1 MATKT
6 KITKTT
12 PKTTIYNKNNMSR
25 SQVKDLQNSLI
36 KAGYSVGKSGAD
48 GIWGK
53 DTAAAVSAWKKST
66 GNNNTYGNTIGASN
80 LAKIGSAG
88 TKGTT
93 TTTTK
98 TPANTNRNAGVK
110 TALGGSNLLGTST
123 IGKVARAFINNNPN
137 SSPNA
142 YLRALQ
148 SGLIE
153 PLGSSELT
161 VNPNIQSQWDTALAD
176 ANTLYNT
183 NAGQLGNVY
192 NQGVNQANLTSDE
205 AARQQYIAYMQNR
218 KNLAEQLS
226 TNGITGGASET
237 ALNQILNS
245 YSSNLA
251 DTEASRQSA
260 LAELA
265 NEYNGNLS
273 DLMAQ
278 LQSNQASIN
287 SQYGAMAQ
295 EDLANQKQNLLNG
308 QISTLQAY
316 INRQNELKEQ
326 NQAAKSQNA
335 INSWNTKIQSKI
347 NAKNPKY
354 TYVTSDGRL
363 HYTNSQATANAAKAL
378 GAKVVERK
386 DPKTTTKKGRS
397 SKKKASSGSSISAN
411 DIESVWGITSSG
423 NTNGV
428 QTMTKALAEG
438 RIPYALGSKQQ
449 SILTGTSANAAIN
462 YLENLTNKGKI
473 TTKQALT
480 IAKKAG
486 LNT

>member
-6 KITKTT
+6 KTTTTKTT

-80 LAKIGSAG
+80 LAKIGNTGS
-88 TKGTT
+88 TT

-123 IGKVARAFINNNPN
+123 IGKAARSFINNNPN

-148 SGLIE
+148 SGLVE
-153 PLGSSELT
+153 PLGSSKLT
-161 VNPNIQSQWDTALAD
+161 VDPNIQSQWDTALSD
-176 ANTLYNT
+176 ANALYNT

-192 NQGVNQANLTSDE
+192 NQGVNQANLMSDE

-386 DPKTTTKKGRS
+386 DPKTTTKKSSS
-397 SKKKASSGSSISAN
+397 SKKTTKSSGSKTTSSSLAQTIAA
-411 DIESVWGITSSG
+411 VWGNSSSDNKTTSKK
-423 NTNGV
+423 TNS
-428 QTMTKALAEG
+428 TPKYSKANG
-438 RIPYALGSKQQ
+438 Y
-449 SILTGTSANAAIN
+449 TYTSV
-462 YLENLTNKGKI
+462 
-473 TTKQALT
+473 
-480 IAKKAG
+480 KKR
-486 LNT
+486 

>member
-1 MATKT
+1 
-6 KITKTT
+6 
-12 PKTTIYNKNNMSR
+12 MSR

-93 TTTTK
+93 TK

-110 TALGGSNLLGTST
+110 TALGGSNILGSSPN
-123 IGKVARAFINNNPN
+123 GKAARTFINNNPN

-153 PLGSSELT
+153 PLGSSNLT
-161 VNPNIQSQWDTALAD
+161 VDPNIQSQWNTALAD

-192 NQGVNQANLTSDE
+192 NQGVNQANLMSDE

-386 DPKTTTKKGRS
+386 DPKTTTKKSSS
-397 SKKKASSGSSISAN
+397 SKKTTKSSGSKTTSSSLAKTIAA
-411 DIESVWGITSSG
+411 VWGNSSSDNKTTSKK
-423 NTNGV
+423 TNR
-428 QTMTKALAEG
+428 TPKYSKANG
-438 RIPYALGSKQQ
+438 Y
-449 SILTGTSANAAIN
+449 TYTSV
-462 YLENLTNKGKI
+462 
-473 TTKQALT
+473 
-480 IAKKAG
+480 KKR
-486 LNT
+486 

>member
-6 KITKTT
+6 KTTTTKTT

-93 TTTTK
+93 TK

-123 IGKVARAFINNNPN
+123 IGKAARTFINNNPN

-153 PLGSSELT
+153 PLGSSNLT
-161 VNPNIQSQWDTALAD
+161 VDPNIKSQWNTALAD

-192 NQGVNQANLTSDE
+192 NQGVNQANLMSDE

-386 DPKTTTKKGRS
+386 DPKTTTKKSSS
-397 SKKKASSGSSISAN
+397 SKKTTKSSGSKTTSSSLAKTIAA
-411 DIESVWGITSSG
+411 VWGNSSSDNKTTSKK
-423 NTNGV
+423 TNR
-428 QTMTKALAEG
+428 TPKYSKANG
-438 RIPYALGSKQQ
+438 Y
-449 SILTGTSANAAIN
+449 TYTSV
-462 YLENLTNKGKI
+462 
-473 TTKQALT
+473 
-480 IAKKAG
+480 KKR
-486 LNT
+486 

>member
-1 MATKT
+1 
-6 KITKTT
+6 
-12 PKTTIYNKNNMSR
+12 MSR

-93 TTTTK
+93 TK

-123 IGKVARAFINNNPN
+123 IGKAARTFINNNPN

-153 PLGSSELT
+153 PLGSSNLT
-161 VNPNIQSQWDTALAD
+161 VDPNIKSQWNTALAD

-192 NQGVNQANLTSDE
+192 NQGVNQANLMSDE

-386 DPKTTTKKGRS
+386 DPKTTTKKSSS
-397 SKKKASSGSSISAN
+397 SKKTTKSSGSKTTSSSLAKTIAA
-411 DIESVWGITSSG
+411 VWGNSSSDNKTTSKK
-423 NTNGV
+423 TNR
-428 QTMTKALAEG
+428 TPKYSKANG
-438 RIPYALGSKQQ
+438 Y
-449 SILTGTSANAAIN
+449 TYTSV
-462 YLENLTNKGKI
+462 
-473 TTKQALT
+473 
-480 IAKKAG
+480 KKR
-486 LNT
+486 

>member
-6 KITKTT
+6 KITTTKTT

-93 TTTTK
+93 TK

-123 IGKVARAFINNNPN
+123 IGKAARAFINNNPN

-397 SKKKASSGSSISAN
+397 SKKKGSSGSSISVK
-411 DIESVWGITSSG
+411 DIESIWNKPSYSDIVRNTAASRYGNSTYGQKSAGTGAESALSYIKSQYNAGNIT
-423 NTNGV
+423 
-428 QTMTKALAEG
+428 E
-438 RIPYALGSKQQ
+438 
-449 SILTGTSANAAIN
+449 
-462 YLENLTNKGKI
+462 
-473 TTKQALT
+473 KQAKTL
-480 IAKKAG
+480 INKYAKR
-486 LNT
+486 

>member
-6 KITKTT
+6 KITTTKTT
-12 PKTTIYNKNNMSR
+12 PKTTIYNKNNMST

-66 GNNNTYGNTIGASN
+66 GNSNTYGNTIGASN
-80 LAKIGSAG
+80 LAKIGNTGS
-88 TKGTT
+88 TT

-123 IGKVARAFINNNPN
+123 IGKAARAFINSNPN

-148 SGLIE
+148 SGLVE
-153 PLGSSELT
+153 PLGSSKLT
-161 VNPNIQSQWDTALAD
+161 VDPNIQSQWNTALSD
-176 ANTLYNT
+176 ANALYNT

-251 DTEASRQSA
+251 DTEASRQNA

-326 NQAAKSQNA
+326 NKATKSQNA
-335 INSWNTKIQSKI
+335 VNSWNTKIQAKV

-386 DPKTTTKKGRS
+386 DPKTTTKKSSS
-397 SKKKASSGSSISAN
+397 SKKTTKSSGSKTTSSSLAQTIAA
-411 DIESVWGITSSG
+411 VWGNSSSDNKTTSKK
-423 NTNGV
+423 TNS
-428 QTMTKALAEG
+428 TPKYSKANG
-438 RIPYALGSKQQ
+438 Y
-449 SILTGTSANAAIN
+449 TYTSV
-462 YLENLTNKGKI
+462 
-473 TTKQALT
+473 
-480 IAKKAG
+480 KKR
-486 LNT
+486 

>member
-6 KITKTT
+6 KITTTKTT

-93 TTTTK
+93 TK

-123 IGKVARAFINNNPN
+123 IGKAARAFINNNPN

-161 VNPNIQSQWDTALAD
+161 VNPNIQSQWNTALAD

-192 NQGVNQANLTSDE
+192 NQGVNQANLMSDE

-386 DPKTTTKKGRS
+386 DPKTTTKKSSS
-397 SKKKASSGSSISAN
+397 SKKTTKSSGSKTTSSSLAKTIAA
-411 DIESVWGITSSG
+411 VWGNSSSDNKTTSKK
-423 NTNGV
+423 TNR
-428 QTMTKALAEG
+428 TPKYSKANG
-438 RIPYALGSKQQ
+438 Y
-449 SILTGTSANAAIN
+449 TYTSV
-462 YLENLTNKGKI
+462 
-473 TTKQALT
+473 
-480 IAKKAG
+480 KKR
-486 LNT
+486 

>member
-6 KITKTT
+6 KITTTKTT

-93 TTTTK
+93 TK

-123 IGKVARAFINNNPN
+123 IGKAARAFINNNPN

-386 DPKTTTKKGRS
+386 DPKTTTKKSSS
-397 SKKKASSGSSISAN
+397 SKKTTKSSGSKTTSSSLAKTIAA
-411 DIESVWGITSSG
+411 VWGNSSSDNKTTSKK
-423 NTNGV
+423 TNR
-428 QTMTKALAEG
+428 TPKYSKANG
-438 RIPYALGSKQQ
+438 Y
-449 SILTGTSANAAIN
+449 TYTSV
-462 YLENLTNKGKI
+462 
-473 TTKQALT
+473 
-480 IAKKAG
+480 KKR
-486 LNT
+486 

>member
-6 KITKTT
+6 KITTTKTT
-12 PKTTIYNKNNMSR
+12 PKTTIYNKNNMST

-80 LAKIGSAG
+80 LAKIGNTGS
-88 TKGTT
+88 TT

-123 IGKVARAFINNNPN
+123 IGKAARAFINNNPN

-153 PLGSSELT
+153 PLGSSNLT
-161 VNPNIQSQWDTALAD
+161 VDPNIQSQWNTALAD

-192 NQGVNQANLTSDE
+192 NQGVNQANLMSDE

-251 DTEASRQSA
+251 DTEASRQNA

-326 NQAAKSQNA
+326 NKATKSQNA
-335 INSWNTKIQSKI
+335 VNSWNTKIQSKI

-386 DPKTTTKKGRS
+386 DPKTTTKKSGS
-397 SKKKASSGSSISAN
+397 SKKSTKSSGSKTTSSSLAQTIAA
-411 DIESVWGITSSG
+411 VWGKSSSDNKTTSKK
-423 NTNGV
+423 TNS
-428 QTMTKALAEG
+428 TPKYSKANG
-438 RIPYALGSKQQ
+438 Y
-449 SILTGTSANAAIN
+449 TYTSV
-462 YLENLTNKGKI
+462 
-473 TTKQALT
+473 
-480 IAKKAG
+480 KKR
-486 LNT
+486 

>member
-6 KITKTT
+6 KITTTKTT

-93 TTTTK
+93 TK

-123 IGKVARAFINNNPN
+123 IGKAARAFINNNPN

-192 NQGVNQANLTSDE
+192 NQGVNQANLMSDE

-397 SKKKASSGSSISAN
+397 SKKKGSSGSSTSVK
-411 DIESVWGITSSG
+411 DIESVWNKPSYSDIVRNTAASRYGNSTYGQKSAGTGAESALSYIKSQYNAGNIT
-423 NTNGV
+423 
-428 QTMTKALAEG
+428 E
-438 RIPYALGSKQQ
+438 
-449 SILTGTSANAAIN
+449 
-462 YLENLTNKGKI
+462 
-473 TTKQALT
+473 KQAKTL
-480 IAKKAG
+480 INKYAKR
-486 LNT
+486 

>member
-6 KITKTT
+6 KTTTTKTT
-12 PKTTIYNKNNMSR
+12 PKTTIYNKNNMST

-66 GNNNTYGNTIGASN
+66 GNSNTYGNTIGASN
-80 LAKIGSAG
+80 LAKIGNTGS
-88 TKGTT
+88 TT

-123 IGKVARAFINNNPN
+123 IGKAARAFINSNPN

-148 SGLIE
+148 SGLVE
-153 PLGSSELT
+153 PLGSSKLT
-161 VNPNIQSQWDTALAD
+161 VDPNIQSQWNTALSD
-176 ANTLYNT
+176 ANALYNT

-251 DTEASRQSA
+251 DTEASRQNA

-326 NQAAKSQNA
+326 NKATKSQNA
-335 INSWNTKIQSKI
+335 VNSWNTKIQAKV

-386 DPKTTTKKGRS
+386 DPKTTTKKSSS
-397 SKKKASSGSSISAN
+397 SKKTTKSSGSKTTSSSLAQTIAA
-411 DIESVWGITSSG
+411 VWGNSSSDNKTTSKK
-423 NTNGV
+423 TNS
-428 QTMTKALAEG
+428 TPKYSKANG
-438 RIPYALGSKQQ
+438 Y
-449 SILTGTSANAAIN
+449 TYTSV
-462 YLENLTNKGKI
+462 
-473 TTKQALT
+473 
-480 IAKKAG
+480 KKR
-486 LNT
+486 

>member
-6 KITKTT
+6 KTTTTKTT

-66 GNNNTYGNTIGASN
+66 SNNNTYGNTIGASN

-88 TKGTT
+88 TKG
-93 TTTTK
+93 TTTK

-123 IGKVARAFINNNPN
+123 IGKAARAFINNNPN

-397 SKKKASSGSSISAN
+397 SKKKGSSGSSTSIK
-411 DIESVWGITSSG
+411 DIESVWNKPSYSDIVRNTAASRYGNSTYGQKSAGTGAESALSYIKSQYNAGNIT
-423 NTNGV
+423 
-428 QTMTKALAEG
+428 E
-438 RIPYALGSKQQ
+438 
-449 SILTGTSANAAIN
+449 
-462 YLENLTNKGKI
+462 
-473 TTKQALT
+473 KQAKTL
-480 IAKKAG
+480 INKYAKR
-486 LNT
+486 

>member
-6 KITKTT
+6 KTTTTKTT

-93 TTTTK
+93 TK

-123 IGKVARAFINNNPN
+123 IGKAARTFINNNPN

-153 PLGSSELT
+153 PLGSSNLT
-161 VNPNIQSQWDTALAD
+161 VDPNIKSQWNTALAD

-192 NQGVNQANLTSDE
+192 NQGVNQANLMSDE

-386 DPKTTTKKGRS
+386 DPKTATKKSSS
-397 SKKKASSGSSISAN
+397 SKKTTKSSGSKTTSSSLAKTIAA
-411 DIESVWGITSSG
+411 VWGNSSSDNKTTSKK
-423 NTNGV
+423 TNR
-428 QTMTKALAEG
+428 TPKYSKANG
-438 RIPYALGSKQQ
+438 Y
-449 SILTGTSANAAIN
+449 TYTSV
-462 YLENLTNKGKI
+462 
-473 TTKQALT
+473 
-480 IAKKAG
+480 KKR
-486 LNT
+486 

>member
-6 KITKTT
+6 KTTTTKTT

-93 TTTTK
+93 TK

-123 IGKVARAFINNNPN
+123 IGKAARAFINNNPN

-397 SKKKASSGSSISAN
+397 SKKKGSSGSSLAQTIAA
-411 DIESVWGITSSG
+411 VWGKSSSDNKTTSKK
-423 NTNGV
+423 TNS
-428 QTMTKALAEG
+428 TPKYSKANG
-438 RIPYALGSKQQ
+438 Y
-449 SILTGTSANAAIN
+449 TYTSV
-462 YLENLTNKGKI
+462 
-473 TTKQALT
+473 
-480 IAKKAG
+480 KKR
-486 LNT
+486 

>member
-6 KITKTT
+6 KITTTKTT
-12 PKTTIYNKNNMSR
+12 PKTTIYNKNNMST

-66 GNNNTYGNTIGASN
+66 GNSNTYGNTIGASN
-80 LAKIGSAG
+80 LAKIGNTGS
-88 TKGTT
+88 TT

-123 IGKVARAFINNNPN
+123 IGKAARAFINSNPN

-148 SGLIE
+148 SGLVE
-153 PLGSSELT
+153 PLGSSKLT
-161 VNPNIQSQWDTALAD
+161 VDPNIQSQWNTALSD
-176 ANTLYNT
+176 ANALYNT

-251 DTEASRQSA
+251 DTEASRQNA

-397 SKKKASSGSSISAN
+397 SKKKGSSGSSTSVK
-411 DIESVWGITSSG
+411 DIESVWNKPSYSDIVRNTAASRYGNSTYGQKSAGTGAESALSYIKSQYNAGNIT
-423 NTNGV
+423 
-428 QTMTKALAEG
+428 E
-438 RIPYALGSKQQ
+438 
-449 SILTGTSANAAIN
+449 
-462 YLENLTNKGKI
+462 
-473 TTKQALT
+473 KQAKTL
-480 IAKKAG
+480 INKYAKR
-486 LNT
+486 

>member
-6 KITKTT
+6 KTTTTKTT

-93 TTTTK
+93 TK

-123 IGKVARAFINNNPN
+123 IGKAARTFINNNPN

-153 PLGSSELT
+153 PLGSSNLT
-161 VNPNIQSQWDTALAD
+161 VDPNIQSQWNTALAD

-192 NQGVNQANLTSDE
+192 NQGVNQANLMSDE

-386 DPKTTTKKGRS
+386 DPKTTTKKSSS
-397 SKKKASSGSSISAN
+397 SKKTTKSSGSKTTSSSLAKTIAA
-411 DIESVWGITSSG
+411 VWGNSSSDNKTTSKK
-423 NTNGV
+423 TNR
-428 QTMTKALAEG
+428 TPKYSKANG
-438 RIPYALGSKQQ
+438 Y
-449 SILTGTSANAAIN
+449 TYTSV
-462 YLENLTNKGKI
+462 
-473 TTKQALT
+473 
-480 IAKKAG
+480 KKR
-486 LNT
+486 